1 MLVTL
6 ALAAFAQEP
15 APKLTVNVN
24 SLVVDGLE
32 VRALQCSLAAGGLLA
47 PVLVVGTLAQNKPA
61 LDACAPAGAAVDVTW
76 RWEVGATRDVKS
88 SAGPTPTVDACV
100 TTVMSGLAPAQ
111 ASLVGTC
118 TARVLIGDPVAAKAA
133 ADARAAAP

>member
-1 MLVTL
+1 MLVAL
-6 ALAAFAQEP
+6 ALTALAQDP
-15 APKLTVNVN
+15 PTKLTVNVS
-24 SLVVDGLE
+24 SLAVDGLE

-61 LDACAPAGAAVDVTW
+61 LDACAPGGAAVDVTW

-88 SAGPTPTVDACV
+88 SFGPTPAVDACV

-133 ADARAAAP
+133 ADARAATP